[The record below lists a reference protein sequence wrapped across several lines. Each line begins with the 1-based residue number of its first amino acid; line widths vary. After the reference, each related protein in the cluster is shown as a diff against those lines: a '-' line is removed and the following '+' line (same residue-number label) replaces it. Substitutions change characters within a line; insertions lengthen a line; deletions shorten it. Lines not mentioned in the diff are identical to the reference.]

1 MQLYRKVFNS
11 GTATI
16 INISG
21 VLQFEPMSLV
31 LNVMPNCISN
41 KIFWHPLFFYLPK
54 FFASQSENKEGLYQ
68 LTISFDIYFMTS
80 FSQALKVATI
90 VDFMQWIDR
99 KNTKAMA
106 HTTSPNEVGG
116 VVRVLPFAKKEPF
129 LIDRTLPSTYSTS
142 RSAAT
147 LCAQITLSLF

>member
-1 MQLYRKVFNS
+1 MFSR
-11 GTATI
+11 
-16 INISG
+16 
-21 VLQFEPMSLV
+21 
-31 LNVMPNCISN
+31 
-41 KIFWHPLFFYLPK
+41 
-54 FFASQSENKEGLYQ
+54 QSENEEGLYKNNI
-68 LTISFDIYFMTS
+68 LFDTS
-80 FSQALKVATI
+80 WTFYSQALKVATI

-142 RSAAT
+142 RSGAT

>member
-1 MQLYRKVFNS
+1 M
-11 GTATI
+11 
-16 INISG
+16 
-21 VLQFEPMSLV
+21 
-31 LNVMPNCISN
+31 
-41 KIFWHPLFFYLPK
+41 
-54 FFASQSENKEGLYQ
+54 FASQSENGEELYQ
-68 LTISFDIYFMTS
+68 ITFSFDIYFMTS
-80 FSQALKVATI
+80 LLQTLKVATI

-129 LIDRTLPSTYSTS
+129 LIDRTLPSTHSTS
-142 RSAAT
+142 RSPAT

>member
-1 MQLYRKVFNS
+1 M
-11 GTATI
+11 
-16 INISG
+16 
-21 VLQFEPMSLV
+21 
-31 LNVMPNCISN
+31 
-41 KIFWHPLFFYLPK
+41 
-54 FFASQSENKEGLYQ
+54 FASQSENGEELYQ
-68 LTISFDIYFMTS
+68 ITFSFDIYFMTS
-80 FSQALKVATI
+80 LLQALKVATI

-129 LIDRTLPSTYSTS
+129 LIDRTLPSIYSTS

>member
-1 MQLYRKVFNS
+1 
-11 GTATI
+11 
-16 INISG
+16 
-21 VLQFEPMSLV
+21 
-31 LNVMPNCISN
+31 
-41 KIFWHPLFFYLPK
+41 
-54 FFASQSENKEGLYQ
+54 
-68 LTISFDIYFMTS
+68 MTS
-80 FSQALKVATI
+80 LLQTLKVATI

>member
-1 MQLYRKVFNS
+1 
-11 GTATI
+11 
-16 INISG
+16 
-21 VLQFEPMSLV
+21 
-31 LNVMPNCISN
+31 
-41 KIFWHPLFFYLPK
+41 
-54 FFASQSENKEGLYQ
+54 
-68 LTISFDIYFMTS
+68 MTS
-80 FSQALKVATI
+80 LSQALKVATI

-129 LIDRTLPSTYSTS
+129 LIDRTLPSSTYSTS
-142 RSAAT
+142 RSGAT

>member
-1 MQLYRKVFNS
+1 MALS
-11 GTATI
+11 
-16 INISG
+16 
-21 VLQFEPMSLV
+21 
-31 LNVMPNCISN
+31 
-41 KIFWHPLFFYLPK
+41 FFYLPK
-54 FFASQSENKEGLYQ
+54 VFARQSENEEGLYKNNI
-68 LTISFDIYFMTS
+68 LFDTS
-80 FSQALKVATI
+80 WTFYSQALKVATI

-129 LIDRTLPSTYSTS
+129 LIYRPYPTYSTYSTS
-142 RSAAT
+142 RSGAT